1 LPFEVTI
8 MSLTTTT
15 LLRPVGPVELALV
28 VAADYRRF
36 PPRLAHQPIFYP
48 VCNATYAI
56 EIASEW
62 NAIHD
67 GGGYVLRFD
76 VRSDHLARYTKQ
88 VVGSR
93 HHEEYWIP
101 ADELEAFNDAIVG
114 PITLLHAFHART
126 LASAS

>member
-1 LPFEVTI
+1 MQL
-8 MSLTTTT
+8 STTT
-15 LLRPVGPVELALV
+15 LFRPVGPDELALV
-28 VAADYRRF
+28 EASGWRRF
-36 PPRLAHQPIFYP
+36 PLRLPHQPIFYP

-76 VRSDHLARYTKQ
+76 VRTDHLARYPKQ
-88 VVGSR
+88 IVGSR
-93 HHEEYWIP
+93 HHEEHWIP

-114 PITLLHAFHART
+114 PIALLHAFHARP